1 MVFGYDSSLA
11 AISIGPTEGHLAV
24 HREYLLLPWMFM
36 IATILFGQA
45 SGNPEERGTEN
56 ELERI
61 DDLPAWGGEGRVLA
75 LQFPL
80 RDWSGDEA
88 VVEFLG
94 FERRVEPQLICEQ
107 LRVAAVVG

>member
-61 DDLPAWGGEGRVLA
+61 DDLPACGARAG
-75 LQFPL
+75 FL
-80 RDWSGDEA
+80 RCNSPSGTGQEM
-88 VVEFLG
+88 
-94 FERRVEPQLICEQ
+94 RRL
-107 LRVAAVVG
+107 